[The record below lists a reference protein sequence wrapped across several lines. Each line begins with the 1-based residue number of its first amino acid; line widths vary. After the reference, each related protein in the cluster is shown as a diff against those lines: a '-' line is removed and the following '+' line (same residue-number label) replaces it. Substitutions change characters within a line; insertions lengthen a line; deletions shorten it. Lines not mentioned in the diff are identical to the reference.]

1 MRPVNLL
8 PSEYRPRVAS
18 EVTGNRS
25 YVFLGALAAL
35 LIAITVFALT
45 ANQATSRNEEAAEKT
60 QAAQEAEKR
69 AADLAPFADFAQVKQ
84 VRAASVR
91 ALASSRFD
99 WERLMRELSRVL
111 PRETWLTEAD
121 ASTSGAGSAAAGGA
135 PAAAATSSTGGG
147 PSVKL
152 AGCARKQTDV
162 ARLLVRLRKMHGV
175 DDVTL
180 TSSEGANNLGGAAT
194 ASSAATAPAA
204 GGGAGCDRFY
214 RFEVNV
220 AFKTPAAVP
229 TQAGAK
235 PVPSSLGG
243 GQ

>member
-8 PSEYRPRVAS
+8 PSEYRPRVA
-18 EVTGNRS
+18 TAANDNRS
-25 YVFLGALAAL
+25 YVLLGALAAL
-35 LIAITVFALT
+35 LIAVTVFALT
-45 ANQATSRNEEAAEKT
+45 SNQATSRNEEAAEKN
-60 QAAQEAEKR
+60 QAAQEAEKS

-121 ASTSGAGSAAAGGA
+121 ASASGASSASAGAAG
-135 PAAAATSSTGGG
+135 AAATASTGGG

-152 AGCARKQTDV
+152 NGCARKQTDV
-162 ARLLVRLRKMHGV
+162 ARLLVRLRKMHGA

-180 TSSEGANNLGGAAT
+180 TSSEGSDNLGGAAS
-194 ASSAATAPAA
+194 ASSAPTAA
-204 GGGAGCDRFY
+204 GVGGGSGCDRFY
-214 RFEVNV
+214 RFEVTV

-229 TQAGAK
+229 TQAAK